1 MEHVSRFELAVSN
14 NTSNNTLLSH
24 PSDVESFGN
33 YVPDSP
39 VQFLHQLLL
48 AMHQSNASDIH
59 IEPLDNEYR
68 VRVRVDGVLH
78 VFDNLAREFSQ
89 RLISR
94 IKVTAKLDIANQQ
107 TPQDGQLNFQLNEHV
122 ELNLRISTLPLVNG
136 EKVVI
141 RLAQEFNSI
150 ADLTQLGLTKSQLE
164 LLKKALLQSQGM
176 IVVTGAT
183 GSGKSVTLY
192 SCLQYLNS
200 EHRNVCSIEDPVET
214 TLPGISQV
222 QICEAKGLYFTDVLR
237 SMLRQDPDVLMLGEI
252 RDSETAD
259 VATKAAQTGH
269 LVLSSLHTSS
279 ARGAI
284 LRLQN
289 LGVDLGVIRENCS
302 LIIGQKLVRKL
313 CCQCKQSTRLSEQ
326 EKFQFPELIGARL
339 YMPVGCDSCYQGY
352 SGRMGIFELCNF
364 ESDTSTLQSEQSV
377 RMSLI
382 EAVKKGKTSLTEIR
396 LHLCDS

>member
-1 MEHVSRFELAVSN
+1 MEHASRFELTVSN
-14 NTSNNTLLSH
+14 DSSNNTLLSH
-24 PSDVESFGN
+24 SSDAECFGN
-33 YVPDSP
+33 YEPESP
-39 VQFLHQLLL
+39 VQFLHHLLL
-48 AMHQSNASDIH
+48 DMHQSNASDIH
-59 IEPLDNEYR
+59 IEPLENAYR
-68 VRVRVDGVLH
+68 VRGRVDGVLH
-78 VFDNLAREFSQ
+78 VFDNIAIEFAQ

-107 TPQDGQLNFQLNEHV
+107 TAQDGQLNFQLTEHV

-141 RLAQEFNSI
+141 RLAQELNCI
-150 ADLTQLGLTKSQLE
+150 TALTQLGLTKSQHE
-164 LLKKALLQSQGM
+164 ILKNALLQSQGM

-200 EHRNVCSIEDPVET
+200 EHRNVCSIEDPVEI

-222 QICEAKGLYFTDVLR
+222 QICEAQGLYFTDVLR

-289 LGVDLGVIRENCS
+289 LGVNLGVIRENCT

-313 CCQCKQSTRLSEQ
+313 CCQCKQPTRLSEQ
-326 EKFQFPELIGARL
+326 EKIQFPELIGAKL
-339 YMPVGCDSCYQGY
+339 YKPVGCDSCYQGY
-352 SGRMGIFELCNF
+352 AGRMGVFELCNF
-364 ESDTSTLQSEQSV
+364 EPDTNSLQSEQSV

-382 EAVKKGKTSLTEIR
+382 EVIKKGMTSLTEIR